1 MLLLGILFTFLWVM
15 GLSGL
20 SMNPDN
26 RIFFSKDNPQL
37 VALEALERTYSR
49 DDNVYMVLAPKK
61 WSSF

>member
-1 MLLLGILFTFLWVM
+1 MISSESFGKLVVKNKWLMLLLGILFTFLWVM

-37 VALEALERTYSR
+37 VALETLERTY
-49 DDNVYMVLAPKK
+49 
-61 WSSF
+61 